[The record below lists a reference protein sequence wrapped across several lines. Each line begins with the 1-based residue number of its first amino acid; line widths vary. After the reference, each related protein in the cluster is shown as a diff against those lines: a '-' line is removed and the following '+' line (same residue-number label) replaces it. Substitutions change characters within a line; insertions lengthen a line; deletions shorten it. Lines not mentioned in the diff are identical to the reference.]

1 MLTILIHLKA
11 SHVSLLMHNSWGL
24 RDQNGK
30 RLGAKLRIME
40 CVEGEEHK
48 TDSEMS
54 GASHWDINL
63 LPAWLIPEN
72 CAAVAFHKM
81 SHMTHECL
89 IPLL

>member
-24 RDQNGK
+24 HDQNGK

-54 GASHWDINL
+54 GASH
-63 LPAWLIPEN
+63 
-72 CAAVAFHKM
+72 
-81 SHMTHECL
+81 
-89 IPLL
+89 